1 MKSKPLL
8 LLFAMLV
15 LIEIAPAQNRTENSS
30 VQTETAQTSIESRK
44 ERKKHKKALRDL
56 SKQSDPILE
65 NTWDQPDTLIAD
77 TLPVNTWQTP
87 SATEDSIRIDS
98 TQTDTLAKRP
108 GFFRRFYNYFAD
120 SNEDKTLTKKLDFSI
135 IGGPHYSS
143 STKLGLGIVA
153 AGLYRVDRNDLSIPP
168 STVSLFGDVTTSG
181 FYLLGI
187 SGTTLF
193 KSAKYRLSFN
203 TYFFSFPSAFWGI
216 GYDNATYG
224 KAGTYKRLQNQVK
237 VDFSYR
243 IAKNFYIG
251 ANASFNYVEGVK
263 FSDISMLNG
272 QDKMTINTGVG
283 VFLEFD
289 SRDFIPSPF
298 RGVYL
303 KLDQRFFPTFMGN
316 KSNFTRTEFTGDVY
330 TRLWKGAILA
340 YDLHGM
346 FHSGD
351 TPWTMLALM
360 GGSKR
365 MRGYYEGRYRDKNLI
380 ETQLELRQKIYGRNG
395 IAVWVGAGNVFPSFR
410 EFNWSQTLPNYGI
423 GYRWEFKK
431 RVNVRLDYGFGK
443 KGQNGFM
450 FSINEAF

>member
-203 TYFFSFPSAFWGI
+203 TYFF
-216 GYDNATYG
+216 
-224 KAGTYKRLQNQVK
+224 
-237 VDFSYR
+237 
-243 IAKNFYIG
+243 
-251 ANASFNYVEGVK
+251 
-263 FSDISMLNG
+263 
-272 QDKMTINTGVG
+272 
-283 VFLEFD
+283 
-289 SRDFIPSPF
+289 
-298 RGVYL
+298 
-303 KLDQRFFPTFMGN
+303 
-316 KSNFTRTEFTGDVY
+316 
-330 TRLWKGAILA
+330 
-340 YDLHGM
+340 
-346 FHSGD
+346 
-351 TPWTMLALM
+351 
-360 GGSKR
+360 
-365 MRGYYEGRYRDKNLI
+365 
-380 ETQLELRQKIYGRNG
+380 
-395 IAVWVGAGNVFPSFR
+395 
-410 EFNWSQTLPNYGI
+410 
-423 GYRWEFKK
+423 
-431 RVNVRLDYGFGK
+431 
-443 KGQNGFM
+443 
-450 FSINEAF
+450 